1 MKSGKKKVLVINLT
15 RMGDIVQS
23 VPLLAALKSGE
34 EELHISYLAVTSY
47 SEICRY
53 IPQIDRLIPFDFN
66 SSVAVSK
73 EAIRYLPRRL
83 NEIDEFIE
91 SLRKERFDEVI
102 NLSHTRI
109 SALICHLIGAPKTV
123 GLTLDAEG
131 YRCIRHPWARY
142 FFTANLNR
150 HYNRFN
156 LVDINRGLAS
166 KRADILQ
173 EKRAESLPIPGEEL
187 TLQIP
192 DEIRRQA
199 KRLLRGWPDGTRPK
213 IGFQP
218 GASLA
223 CKRWP
228 AESFVQLGRELITG
242 INAHIAVFGSKSEQD
257 LVLEVCE
264 PLGERAINLA
274 GKTALGE
281 LASLLADMD
290 LLITNDTGTQHIAA
304 AVGTPVL
311 SLCFGSALSHETG
324 PYGSDH
330 VVMESSLSCYPCSF
344 HVDCSRFRCQEAV
357 TPEVVFHVAKIMLAG
372 LPQAEISFDESVP
385 SAPINLWRTDFD
397 ADGFWQ
403 LRPLLK
409 RFLEGSDYLNLCSRE
424 LWKRVLLS
432 EEESGFLKGPV
443 EPGVLMTYL
452 QDYLP
457 PVSERFQKDLKEP
470 CRALRRLGELTQ
482 AGVKYC
488 LKLQEAFSGPGDNP
502 AGIKILSSEIDEIDK
517 EITVTGFRLPP
528 VNHLV
533 LDFNFLKQ
541 NLPDGEIGELI
552 DRTRQLYGRLDQ
564 IAQSFRES
572 LENGEDLFRALG
584 VPDETMFD
592 RNGRVVL
599 DEMQENL
606 AAV

>member
-1 MKSGKKKVLVINLT
+1 
-15 RMGDIVQS
+15 
-23 VPLLAALKSGE
+23 LK
-34 EELHISYLAVTSY
+34 
-47 SEICRY
+47 
-53 IPQIDRLIPFDFN
+53 
-66 SSVAVSK
+66 
-73 EAIRYLPRRL
+73 
-83 NEIDEFIE
+83 EIDAFID
-91 SLRKERFDEVI
+91 SLRRERFDEVI

-109 SALICHLIGAPKTV
+109 SALICHLIGAPQTV

-131 YRCIRHPWARY
+131 YRLIRHPWARY

-156 LVDINRGLAS
+156 LVDVNRGLAVNG
-166 KRADILQ
+166 ADFLQ
-173 EKRAESLPIPGEEL
+173 EASAETRPSPGQEL

-199 KRLLRGWPDGTRPK
+199 KRLLQGWPGGTRPK

-242 INAHIAVFGSKSEQD
+242 MDARIAVFGSNSEKD
-257 LVLEVCE
+257 LVREVCE
-264 PLGERAINLA
+264 PLGKKAINLA
-274 GKTALGE
+274 GQTALGE
-281 LASLLADMD
+281 LASLLGDMD

-311 SLCFGSALSHETG
+311 SLCFGNALSHETG
-324 PYGSDH
+324 PYGPDH

-344 HVDCSRFRCQEAV
+344 HVDCSRFRCQETV
-357 TPEVVFHVAKIMLAG
+357 TPEAVFSVAQIMLEEI
-372 LPQAEISFDESVP
+372 PEAETGFDGNMA
-385 SAPINLWRTDFD
+385 SAPINIWKTDFD
-397 ADGFWQ
+397 ADGFWI

-409 RFLEGSDYLNLCSRE
+409 RPLEGSDFLNLCSRE

-432 EEESGFLKGPV
+432 EEKSGILPNPMESG
-443 EPGVLMTYL
+443 VLL
-452 QDYLP
+452 SHLHDYLP
-457 PVSERFQKDLKEP
+457 PVAERFQKDLREP
-470 CRALRRLGELTQ
+470 CRALGRLGELAR
-482 AGVKYC
+482 AGEKGC
-488 LKLQEAFSGPGDNP
+488 LKLQKAFYGQGENP
-502 AGIKILSSEIDEIDK
+502 ARIKTLSSEIDEIDK

-541 NLPDGEIGELI
+541 NLPEGEIGELI
-552 DRTRQLYGRLDQ
+552 DRTRQLYGRLGQ
-564 IAQSFRES
+564 IAQGFRES
-572 LENGEDLFRALG
+572 LENWEDLFSALG
-584 VPDETMFD
+584 WQEARLTVPDETMFD
-592 RNGRVVL
+592 RNGSVAIN
-599 DEMQENL
+599 EMQENL